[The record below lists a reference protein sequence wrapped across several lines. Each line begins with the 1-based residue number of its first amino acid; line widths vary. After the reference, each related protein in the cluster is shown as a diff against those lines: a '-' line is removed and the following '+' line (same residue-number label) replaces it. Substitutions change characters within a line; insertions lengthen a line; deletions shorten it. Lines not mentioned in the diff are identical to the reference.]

1 METSRFAEKLK
12 NREWTQMNAN
22 RKDSEIACLLLVLG
36 LLRTIV
42 NGTTFKRTG
51 I

>member
-22 RKDSEIACLLLVLG
+22 RKDSEIACLLLVLQTEPV
-36 LLRTIV
+36 LAPVFIEPR
-42 NGTTFKRTG
+42 
-51 I
+51 